1 MRVISKKKKRN
12 IVKML
17 EKLDKMVYRLDHE
30 IISCSINAKRNKRE
44 REKENLLRVKKD
56 LISKY
61 GENIK

>member
-30 IISCSINAKRNKRE
+30 IISGSSDAKRNKRE
-44 REKENLLRVKKD
+44 RKRENLLRVKKD
-56 LISKY
+56 LINKY